1 MAAEDKLF
9 KLQNLERTKQLI
21 NDISFTKAVELPKAA
36 GGETLTP
43 LKASSSQSFLLR
55 RTQAL
60 VNRHDMSAIEP
71 HIKIFS
77 EFDPAN
83 PYYSSLLNRINH
95 GEHISWKEFEDAVS
109 RFSSQEYYLT
119 KLQDE
124 INNTKINASLEGVP
138 EEELEKPPPEIA
150 ETPTPNSEPPESD
163 NKPETSHTEPS
174 LPHLETEAYERPQII
189 QRRPL
194 PQKTP
199 EQQAELK
206 QRLKASQAPK
216 TESVAE
222 SKPTVVNKLPQRNP
236 ALSSKTR
243 KKAIPKTAS
252 GKVGQKVGTAAA
264 LGSGGG
270 AAGSGVLGNVLGAR
284 SLLQAGQWLANK
296 LGLRSLG
303 NLLGKLMPEKLIA
316 QSLRGLWNLGSGFGR
331 AAFDGLV
338 RNAFTWAPR
347 AAFGGAGS
355 TIGGWLAG
363 AGATA
368 GVILTSAMFWFIMA
382 FISLFVFTWWYD
394 QLIGNS
400 ECDKPTGEMRIVKR
414 QGGIGSLEIDPSKIE
429 AAVPNGE
436 KIDFIIEASYQL
448 ACRTRTLSSV
458 IVTDRIPEGTTYIP
472 GSAKSGFYS
481 TANTGPDGVYD
492 EATRT
497 LTWTFKDFPMS
508 NPVFIYFSAQP
519 NEKTIDTWVM
529 NEARVT
535 YTEGG
540 RPGVGGAGTISVQ
553 SASLQAVI
561 DQAAQRVGMEPAL
574 MKAFLRVEAQA
585 VLNYSEEE
593 FKFFSTPGWW
603 EGLVDNAA
611 TRDGNDPT
619 IVRGYGYNTCAYTG
633 CAAGA
638 DVRGV
643 AQFEIR
649 TWEGIAKQL
658 SFDDGHAVDR
668 RIATDAIFGS
678 ALLNRENA
686 EYYTGTSDF
695 EWTEEVIR
703 AAGRIYCG
711 GKSAARK
718 KLTDGACMAGGKQYE
733 DLLWGF
739 YLEYSGK

>member
-1 MAAEDKLF
+1 
-9 KLQNLERTKQLI
+9 
-21 NDISFTKAVELPKAA
+21 
-36 GGETLTP
+36 
-43 LKASSSQSFLLR
+43 
-55 RTQAL
+55 
-60 VNRHDMSAIEP
+60 
-71 HIKIFS
+71 
-77 EFDPAN
+77 
-83 PYYSSLLNRINH
+83 
-95 GEHISWKEFEDAVS
+95 
-109 RFSSQEYYLT
+109 
-119 KLQDE
+119 
-124 INNTKINASLEGVP
+124 
-138 EEELEKPPPEIA
+138 
-150 ETPTPNSEPPESD
+150 
-163 NKPETSHTEPS
+163 
-174 LPHLETEAYERPQII
+174 
-189 QRRPL
+189 
-194 PQKTP
+194 
-199 EQQAELK
+199 
-206 QRLKASQAPK
+206 
-216 TESVAE
+216 
-222 SKPTVVNKLPQRNP
+222 
-236 ALSSKTR
+236 
-243 KKAIPKTAS
+243 
-252 GKVGQKVGTAAA
+252 
-264 LGSGGG
+264 
-270 AAGSGVLGNVLGAR
+270 
-284 SLLQAGQWLANK
+284 
-296 LGLRSLG
+296 
-303 NLLGKLMPEKLIA
+303 
-316 QSLRGLWNLGSGFGR
+316 
-331 AAFDGLV
+331 
-338 RNAFTWAPR
+338 
-347 AAFGGAGS
+347 
-355 TIGGWLAG
+355 
-363 AGATA
+363 
-368 GVILTSAMFWFIMA
+368 
-382 FISLFVFTWWYD
+382 
-394 QLIGNS
+394 
-400 ECDKPTGEMRIVKR
+400 
-414 QGGIGSLEIDPSKIE
+414 
-429 AAVPNGE
+429 
-436 KIDFIIEASYQL
+436 
-448 ACRTRTLSSV
+448 
-458 IVTDRIPEGTTYIP
+458 
-472 GSAKSGFYS
+472 
-481 TANTGPDGVYD
+481 
-492 EATRT
+492 
-497 LTWTFKDFPMS
+497 MS